1 MTKEFRCYFRR
12 EDTSARALNPFVDL
26 GDIETGNP

>member
-12 EDTSARALNPFVDL
+12 EDTSVCALNPFEDL
-26 GDIETGNP
+26 GDKETGNP